1 MSMEITFLNDR
12 YRQLRIPGNL
22 QVSSFK
28 RNTSD
33 AFQTTIGGKYPFYIR
48 SGAQNYRTLQVS
60 AVVSI
65 NFDPT
70 FTFLQLDNAYGLIWE
85 DEKSRT
91 LLIDRKDIFGSS
103 DFSNSRWRV
112 GHPRGSKLENPKI
125 EALGNDAFDEWAL
138 LDAKLSHT
146 EIKIENVLKNT
157 DTSKTRAERV
167 KEYMASATTD

>member
-1 MSMEITFLNDR
+1 M
-12 YRQLRIPGNL
+12 
-22 QVSSFK
+22 
-28 RNTSD
+28 
-33 AFQTTIGGKYPFYIR
+33 
-48 SGAQNYRTLQVS
+48 S

-70 FTFLQLDNAYGLIWE
+70 FTFLQLDDTYGLIWE

-91 LLIDRKDIFGSS
+91 LLINRNDIFGSS
-103 DFSNSRWRV
+103 NFSNSRWRV
-112 GHPRGSKLENPKI
+112 GHPKGAKNENPKI

-157 DTSKTRAERV
+157 DASKPRAERI
-167 KEYMASATTD
+167 KEYMASATAD